1 MLRLIIISLASS
13 SLAFPICQA
22 NLWSLVAQEVEQTKS
37 PFAGKSDEELRS
49 ILASLI
55 DDKTRNEELKKEL
68 LQNLESEDFVTRQVA
83 AHALA
88 ARGDAND
95 KVIEV
100 LIEGLLHQ
108 PKLAY
113 QLPPHA
119 PQFAVKRLAAVGEPA
134 VPTLLKTLQTTKSR
148 SRVFI
153 VETLGEIGPAAK
165 PALETLQNG
174 YSKVEA
180 MEKPAWVLAIARIGG
195 DYQFARDEYLKLL
208 EDENVPAFFIGNG
221 LADLGEESKPIWD
234 AITQKFVDTNN
245 DRYFGVA
252 TDIAVFNRDKSV
264 PFLMSQL
271 SSPEFGPKAA
281 IALNG
286 LSIPAKDVVP
296 SQIALLRDHCR
307 DATHG
312 TLIAYAIGIYSYE
325 ASSYTDDILKLL
337 EHPNANVRRSAV
349 WCSCR
354 VSEDR
359 ERIRKAI
366 EPLQNDPAVSDEVD
380 IALKMLR

>member
-1 MLRLIIISLASS
+1 MFRFIIASLVSVGF
-13 SLAFPICQA
+13 AFPICQA
-22 NLWSLVAQEVEQTKS
+22 SLLSLVAQEAEQTKS
-37 PFAGKSDEELRS
+37 PFAGKSDTELHS

-55 DDKTRNEELKKEL
+55 DEKSPNEELKKEL
-68 LQNLESEDFVTRQVA
+68 LQNLKSEDFVTRQMG

-95 KVIEV
+95 LVIEV

-108 PKLAY
+108 PKLSY
-113 QLPPHA
+113 QFPPYA
-119 PQFAVKRLAAVGEPA
+119 PQLTVKRLAAVGEPA
-134 VPTLLKTLQTTKSR
+134 VPALLKTLQTTKSR
-148 SRVFI
+148 SRVFV
-153 VETLGEIGPAAK
+153 VESLGEIGPAAK

-180 MEKPAWVLAIARIGG
+180 KEKPAWVLAIARIGG

-208 EDENVPAFFIGNG
+208 EDETVPAFFIGNG
-221 LADLGEESKPIWD
+221 LVILGDESKPIWKS
-234 AITQKFVDTNN
+234 IILKFGETKS
-245 DRYFGVA
+245 DRYFGIA
-252 TDIAVFNRDKSV
+252 TDIASLNRDEAV

-271 SSPEFGPKAA
+271 SSPEFGPEAA

-286 LSIPAKDVVP
+286 LSIPAKEVVP

-307 DATHG
+307 DASHG
-312 TLIAYAIGIYSYE
+312 TLIAYAIGIYGYE

-349 WCSCR
+349 WCLCR
-354 VSEDR
+354 ITEDR

-366 EPLQNDPAVSDEVD
+366 EPLQKDPAVSDEVD
-380 IALKMLR
+380 LALKMLR